1 MGEGVPVRR
10 LWDVYVLGV
19 LLSECRTR
27 PCVGGWMVQG
37 GALLVDAGPQRP
49 KITYLLPSASA
60 VWLTA
65 ERPLA
70 LDRAVVPWT
79 DLI

>member
-27 PCVGGWMVQG
+27 PCVCGWMVQG

-49 KITYLLPSASA
+49 KITYLLA
-60 VWLTA
+60 
-65 ERPLA
+65 A
-70 LDRAVVPWT
+70 LVVGWHVAAT
-79 DLI
+79 

>member
-49 KITYLLPSASA
+49 KITYLLAKRSALSK
-60 VWLTA
+60 T
-65 ERPLA
+65 RPLPR
-70 LDRAVVPWT
+70 RAARSGS
-79 DLI
+79 DAEGK